1 MILQVKNVSNFMYGI
16 VYYAS
21 IYRLFIS
28 YFLIDFKIYRED
40 TAI

>member
-16 VYYAS
+16 VHYAS

-28 YFLIDFKIYRED
+28 YFFDRFQDL
-40 TAI
+40 